1 MYSSNVCAVLVG
13 LAMCAEYV
21 LSLICYNC
29 HNTAPTNTDCVKSKN
44 CTGSACIVYE
54 GASMAISSAFCL
66 LILPGVIE
74 RKRRIDRQCWLEANG
89 TMKHC
94 ICGENFCNRLRDR
107 TYLTHIDPL
116 SLPIQ
121 NATLVKQNPFIDYDD
136 GNSAEENA
144 LHVRNILFSSGDA
157 KVDPQQAA
165 DDPRTL
171 DIDDNGLVPISHDD
185 YIGDY
190 FEKDSADKKSEAEK
204 ILIEFK
210 SSAYMT
216 NLCSSLYIMSASVI
230 AADLLS

>member
-74 RKRRIDRQCWLEANG
+74 RKRRIDRQCWLEAN
-89 TMKHC
+89 
-94 ICGENFCNRLRDR
+94 
-107 TYLTHIDPL
+107 DPL